1 MDIPN
6 KIIENNIQ
14 RGDILLSDFEGIDHQ
29 KFFAVMGVSENHVC
43 GFFFIN
49 SNINHFIYNKPEL
62 LNLQYPM
69 RRQDYSFL
77 RYDSFLSASSV
88 KVRSVITLSEEI
100 AKGTTRILG
109 RMKEDHIR
117 EVIDMVWNS
126 DVISRR
132 DKELYFK

>member
-1 MDIPN
+1 MDVS
-6 KIIENNIQ
+6 KEIIEKTIQ

-29 KFFAVMGVSENHVC
+29 KFFAVMGVSEDRIC

-49 SNINHFIYNKPEL
+49 SNINHFIFNKPEL

-88 KVRSVITLSEEI
+88 KVRSVVTLSEEI
-100 AKGTTRILG
+100 VKGTTKIIG
-109 RMKEDHIR
+109 RMKEEHIH
-117 EVIDMVWNS
+117 EVVEMVLNS
-126 DVISRR
+126 DVISKR
-132 DKELYFK
+132 DKELFFK